1 MASRLEARI
10 EAYQEATEKRNH
22 TKINDMV
29 QLFEKRIS
37 ASLVAAK
44 TAKAN
49 APPPAAAQTPP
60 APPTQNAPTRSQNV
74 IDLRP
79 DVGHDSTATSGPA
92 AHTPPSSSGLTS
104 LA

>member
-10 EAYQEATEKRNH
+10 EAYQDVTEKRNN

-44 TAKAN
+44 TAQAK
-49 APPPAAAQTPP
+49 APPPAAAPTPP
-60 APPTQNAPTRSQNV
+60 EPPTQSAPARSLNV

-79 DVGHDSTATSGPA
+79 D
-92 AHTPPSSSGLTS
+92 
-104 LA
+104 